1 MNVAL
6 HLLCKYK
13 DLFSEAFR
21 DLEDSNSVL
30 FALAKTPSI
39 FPSDSRFGLREQLI
53 YDSKFSNLSFIMHV
67 ILPQRYCLVEIIK
80 QSLAAASKT

>member
-1 MNVAL
+1 MAL
-6 HLLCKYK
+6 RLLCKYK
-13 DLFSEAFR
+13 DLFREALLR
-21 DLEDSNSVL
+21 DFEDSNSVL

-80 QSLAAASKT
+80 QSLAAAPKT